1 MPSGHRLTR
10 RQFITGAVGAGAVGA
25 VGLTLARHPIES
37 VLSGSGASGSTPRDA
52 TLVLCTLYGGNDGL
66 NTVIPYQDGN
76 YLGGRGQLAY
86 QPHEVIALEDGLALH
101 PNLTGLKKL
110 WDAGHLAIVR
120 GVGYP
125 NPSFSH
131 FRSMDIWQTGV
142 AETSVTTGWLGR
154 WLDATGTDPLRAVSA
169 GPNLPVALTG
179 ERAQAAA
186 VLPGSMRL
194 PGSAQERS
202 AFAAMEAAAR
212 GDAPLQAAVAQSG
225 ADMLR
230 VQRTLEPV
238 LEQPRPARVAGSAR
252 TSSTSGRG
260 AAGDGAAGAA
270 TAAGGRGQ
278 LGTQLDIVSRLI
290 KAGVPSKVYAVS
302 LGGFDTHANEKQTQA
317 RLLGEV
323 DQAISGFVG
332 DLEHDRRG
340 QGAVV
345 VVYSE
350 FGRRVSANASGGT
363 DHGSAAP
370 VFVAGPLVKGGFYG
384 EEPSL
389 MNLDSGNLRFTTDFR
404 SVYATVLEKV
414 VGVDP
419 KVALGRTFPSL
430 DFV

>member
-1 MPSGHRLTR
+1 MPSVRRLTR
-10 RQFITGAVGAGAVGA
+10 RQFIAAAAGAGAAGA

-37 VLSGSGASGSTPRDA
+37 ALSGPSASGSTPKDA

-86 QPHEVIALEDGLALH
+86 QPHEVIPLEDGLALH
-101 PNLTGLKKL
+101 PNLKGLKKL
-110 WDAGHLAIVR
+110 WDAQRLAIVR

-142 AETSVTTGWLGR
+142 PETSVTTGWLGR
-154 WLDATGTDPLRAVSA
+154 WLDASGTDPLRAVSM
-169 GPNLPVALTG
+169 GPNLPVALSG
-179 ERAQAAA
+179 ERVQAAA
-186 VLPGSMRL
+186 VPSGSFRL
-194 PGSAQERS
+194 PGSALEQS
-202 AFAAMEAAAR
+202 AYAAMAGTVPGEP
-212 GDAPLQAAVAQSG
+212 PLLATAAQSG

-230 VQRTLEPV
+230 VQHTLADV
-238 LEQPRPARVAGSAR
+238 LDQSQTGGAG
-252 TSSTSGRG
+252 
-260 AAGDGAAGAA
+260 GAAGAA
-270 TAAGGRGQ
+270 GGQGQ
-278 LGTQLDIVSRLI
+278 LSTQLDTVGRLI

-317 RLLGEV
+317 RLLAEV
-323 DQAISGFVG
+323 DQAISGFVNNMQ
-332 DLEHDRRG
+332 HDRHG
-340 QGAVV
+340 HGVVV

-370 VFVAGPLVKGGFYG
+370 VFVAGPAVKGGFYG

-389 MNLDSGNLRFTTDFR
+389 ISLDSGNLRFSTDFR

-419 KVALGRTFPSL
+419 KVGLGRSFRTL
-430 DFV
+430 GFV

>member
-1 MPSGHRLTR
+1 MPSARRLTR
-10 RQFITGAVGAGAVGA
+10 RQFIAAAAGAGAAGA

-37 VLSGSGASGSTPRDA
+37 ALSGPSASGSTPKDA

-86 QPHEVIALEDGLALH
+86 QPHEVIPLEDGLALH
-101 PNLTGLKKL
+101 PNLKGLKKL
-110 WDAGHLAIVR
+110 WDAQQLAIVR

-142 AETSVTTGWLGR
+142 PETSVTTGWLGR
-154 WLDATGTDPLRAVSA
+154 WLDASGTDPLRAVSM
-169 GPNLPVALTG
+169 GPNLPVALSG
-179 ERAQAAA
+179 ERVQAAA
-186 VLPGSMRL
+186 VPSGSFRL
-194 PGSAQERS
+194 PGSALEQS
-202 AFAAMEAAAR
+202 AYAAMAGTVPGEP
-212 GDAPLQAAVAQSG
+212 PLLATAAQSG

-230 VQRTLEPV
+230 VQHTLADV
-238 LEQPRPARVAGSAR
+238 LDQSQTGGAG
-252 TSSTSGRG
+252 
-260 AAGDGAAGAA
+260 GAAGAA
-270 TAAGGRGQ
+270 GGQGQ
-278 LGTQLDIVSRLI
+278 LSTQLDTVGRLI

-317 RLLGEV
+317 RLLAEV
-323 DQAISGFVG
+323 DQAISGFVNNMQ
-332 DLEHDRRG
+332 HDRHG
-340 QGAVV
+340 HGVVV

-370 VFVAGPLVKGGFYG
+370 VFVAGPAVKGGFYG

-389 MNLDSGNLRFTTDFR
+389 ISLDSGNLRFSTDFR

-419 KVALGRTFPSL
+419 KVGLGRSFRTL
-430 DFV
+430 GFV

>member
-1 MPSGHRLTR
+1 M
-10 RQFITGAVGAGAVGA
+10 GAGAAGA
-25 VGLTLARHPIES
+25 VALTLARHPVES
-37 VLSGSGASGSTPRDA
+37 MLSGSSASGSTPKDA

-86 QPHEVIALEDGLALH
+86 QPHEVMPLEDGLALH
-101 PNLTGLKKL
+101 PNLTGFKKL

-125 NPSFSH
+125 NPNFSH

-142 AETSVTTGWLGR
+142 PETSTTTGWLGR
-154 WLDATGTDPLRAVSA
+154 WLDATGTDPLRALSM
-169 GPNLPVALTG
+169 GPNLPVALSG
-179 ERAQAAA
+179 ERTQAAA
-186 VLPGSMRL
+186 VPSGSMRL
-194 PGSAQERS
+194 PGSAMEQS
-202 AFAAMEAAAR
+202 AFAVMEAADPAEPSVR
-212 GDAPLQAAVAQSG
+212 AAVAQSG

-230 VQRTLEPV
+230 VQHTLGGV
-238 LEQPRPARVAGSAR
+238 LDQSVGAGTAGSANE
-252 TSSTSGRG
+252 
-260 AAGDGAAGAA
+260 
-270 TAAGGRGQ
+270 RGQ
-278 LGTQLDIVSRLI
+278 LATQLDVVSRLI
-290 KAGVPSKVYAVS
+290 TAGVPSKVYAVS
-302 LGGFDTHANEKQTQA
+302 LNGFDTHANEKQTQA
-317 RLLGEV
+317 RLLGQV
-323 DQAISGFVG
+323 DQAISGFVSSV
-332 DLEHDRRG
+332 EHDRRG
-340 QGAVV
+340 QGTVV

-370 VFVAGPLVKGGFYG
+370 VFVAGPRVKGGFYG

-389 MNLDSGNLRFTTDFR
+389 VDLDDGNLRFTTDFR

-419 KVALGRTFPSL
+419 KVALGRSFPSL

>member
-1 MPSGHRLTR
+1 MPDTRRLTR
-10 RQFITGAVGAGAVGA
+10 RQFIAGAVGAGAAGA

-37 VLSGSGASGSTPRDA
+37 ALSGSSASGSTPKNA

-86 QPHEVIALEDGLALH
+86 QPHEVIPLEDGLALH
-101 PNLTGLKKL
+101 PNLKGLKKL
-110 WDAGHLAIVR
+110 WDARQLAIVR

-125 NPSFSH
+125 NPNFSH

-142 AETSVTTGWLGR
+142 PETSVATGWLGR
-154 WLDATGTDPLRAVSA
+154 WLDATGTDPLRAVSM
-169 GPNLPVALTG
+169 GTNLPVALSG

-186 VLPGSMRL
+186 VPSGSFRL
-194 PGSAQERS
+194 PGSAVEQS
-202 AFAAMEAAAR
+202 AYAAMA
-212 GDAPLQAAVAQSG
+212 GTAPGEPPLLAAVAQSG

-230 VQRTLEPV
+230 VQHTLGGV
-238 LEQPRPARVAGSAR
+238 LDQAPTGGA
-252 TSSTSGRG
+252 SG
-260 AAGDGAAGAA
+260 A
-270 TAAGGRGQ
+270 TAEPGRQGQ
-278 LGTQLDIVSRLI
+278 LSTQLDSVSRLI

-317 RLLGEV
+317 RLLAEV
-323 DQAISGFVG
+323 DQAVSGFVSN
-332 DLEHDRRG
+332 LQHDRHG
-340 QGAVV
+340 HGVVV

-350 FGRRVSANASGGT
+350 FGRRVAANASSGT

-370 VFVAGPLVKGGFYG
+370 VLVAGPTVKGGFYG
-384 EEPSL
+384 EEPRL
-389 MNLDSGNLRFTTDFR
+389 INLDSGNLRFTTDFR

-419 KVALGRTFPSL
+419 KVGLERSFPTLG
-430 DFV
+430 FV

>member
-1 MPSGHRLTR
+1 MSPARRLTR
-10 RQFITGAVGAGAVGA
+10 REFITAAVGAGAAGA

-37 VLSGSGASGSTPRDA
+37 ALSGSSASGSTPKDA

-86 QPHEVIALEDGLALH
+86 QPHEVIPLEDGLALH
-101 PNLTGLKKL
+101 PNLKGLKKL
-110 WDAGHLAIVR
+110 WDARQLAIVR

-125 NPSFSH
+125 NPNFSH

-142 AETSVTTGWLGR
+142 PETSATTGWLGR
-154 WLDATGTDPLRAVSA
+154 WLDATGNDPLRAISL
-169 GPNLPVALTG
+169 GPNLPTALSG
-179 ERAQAAA
+179 ERVQAAA
-186 VLPGSMRL
+186 VPGGSFRL
-194 PGSAQERS
+194 PGSAQGQS
-202 AFAAMEAAAR
+202 AYAAMDVPAPDA
-212 GDAPLQAAVAQSG
+212 APLPAAVAQSG

-230 VQRTLEPV
+230 VQRTLGPV
-238 LEQPRPARVAGSAR
+238 LDQSPS
-252 TSSTSGRG
+252 G
-260 AAGDGAAGAA
+260 AANQ
-270 TAAGGRGQ
+270 GGGQGQ
-278 LGTQLDIVSRLI
+278 LSTQLDEVGRLI

-302 LGGFDTHANEKQTQA
+302 LGGFDTHANEKETQA
-317 RLLGEV
+317 RLLAEV
-323 DQAISGFVG
+323 DQAIGGFVNTMQ
-332 DLEHDRRG
+332 HDR
-340 QGAVV
+340 QGHGVVV

-370 VFVAGPLVKGGFYG
+370 VLVAGPTVKGGFYG

-389 MNLDSGNLRFTTDFR
+389 IDLDSGNLRFTTDFR

-419 KVALGRTFPSL
+419 KVALGRSFRTL